1 MNTSGE
7 ARVASVDDYI
17 ATFSDDVRSILNQVR
32 RTMHK
37 AAPDAVE
44 TISYGM
50 PTLLLDGKHL
60 VHFAGWKHHVSVYP
74 VPAADEADD
83 AFEREIAPYRSG
95 KSTAKF
101 PLARPVPYDLIETLV
116 THLATPHR
124 RAAHQ
129 DNG

>member
-1 MNTSGE
+1 VNAPVT
-7 ARVASVDDYI
+7 VASVDDYI
-17 ATFSDDVRSILNQVR
+17 RTFPGDVQAVLESIR
-32 RTMHK
+32 RTMRT
-37 AAPDAVE
+37 AAPEAVE

-60 VHFAGWKHHVSVYP
+60 VHFAAWKHHVSVYP

-83 AFEREIAPYRSG
+83 AFERQIAPYRSG

-116 THLATPHR
+116 THLASPHHR
-124 RAAHQ
+124 V
-129 DNG
+129 DG

>member
-1 MNTSGE
+1 ML
-7 ARVASVDDYI
+7 ASVDDYI
-17 ATFSDDVRSILNQVR
+17 RTFPEDVQGILERIR
-32 RTMHK
+32 RIMRE
-37 AAPDAVE
+37 AAPAAVE

-116 THLATPHR
+116 AHLASPHHGSDR
-124 RAAHQ
+124 
-129 DNG
+129 